1 MQQWYVTSCAHGVS
15 TKKDHYF
22 VLCSSLWESS
32 SQCSWVQSFWGRISA
47 LGGIFSKL
55 KHQKYKTQT
64 YAKLTVSVN
73 IIHNFFQWIFCSL
86 IGAVII
92 VVGFYAVLWGKYRE
106 EKNSEKMV
114 ENLESPSCHN
124 VPLLENRA

>member
-1 MQQWYVTSCAHGVS
+1 
-15 TKKDHYF
+15 
-22 VLCSSLWESS
+22 
-32 SQCSWVQSFWGRISA
+32 
-47 LGGIFSKL
+47 
-55 KHQKYKTQT
+55 
-64 YAKLTVSVN
+64 
-73 IIHNFFQWIFCSL
+73 L